1 MDLTVWLSISFVLVL
16 VMLLVICRIYWR
28 KASSFD
34 EMSNETNSSG
44 MTKNQPLPENFD
56 TFSVGTFKST
66 SQDIQ
71 RTTSHATADLKTKL
85 KLILNQVQPVMFQI
99 CFISALTLD
108 FPEEVQSIDQWDS
121 ISCMQ

>member
-16 VMLLVICRIYWR
+16 IMLLVICRIYWR

-44 MTKNQPLPENFD
+44 ITKNQPLPENFD
-56 TFSVGTFKST
+56 TLVGTFT

-71 RTTSHATADLKTKL
+71 RTTSHATADFEIK
-85 KLILNQVQPVMFQI
+85 I
-99 CFISALTLD
+99 
-108 FPEEVQSIDQWDS
+108 
-121 ISCMQ
+121 